1 MEILKQEKEDV
12 FSGVIQASNTYTEV
26 QVNKILNVEDFTDQS
41 ENNLTQNIMID
52 LKEDSA

>member
-12 FSGVIQASNTYTEV
+12 FSGAIQASNTYTEV

-41 ENNLTQNIMID
+41 ENNLTQNIMIY